1 MQPKNQPYATPYKSC
16 VISMR
21 ANLLESSVFPKGIG
35 EEQKSRKASLRL
47 VAKELCKSR
56 DVHGSCWCRLPFAP
70 GKPRLDLKPDIEAIF
85 TDENA
90 VSQENAPGAART
102 RNLRLRRPS
111 LYPVELRARMNHE
124 HNAI

>member
-1 MQPKNQPYATPYKSC
+1 MARARVDFHSRLGNR
-16 VISMR
+16 VWIS
-21 ANLLESSVFPKGIG
+21 NS
-35 EEQKSRKASLRL
+35 
-47 VAKELCKSR
+47 
-56 DVHGSCWCRLPFAP
+56 
-70 GKPRLDLKPDIEAIF
+70 DIEAIF

-111 LYPVELRARMNHE
+111 FYPVELRARMNHE